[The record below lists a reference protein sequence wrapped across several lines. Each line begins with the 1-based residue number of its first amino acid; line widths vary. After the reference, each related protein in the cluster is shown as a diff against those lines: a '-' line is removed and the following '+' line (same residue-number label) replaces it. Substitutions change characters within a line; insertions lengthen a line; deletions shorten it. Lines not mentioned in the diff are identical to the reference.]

1 MFIPHGHCYLWQ
13 PELVGL
19 HIISDGLTAIAY
31 YSIPV
36 TLTYIVEKRRDI
48 PYNWIFLLFGAFIVL
63 CGTTHILEIWTLW
76 HPNYW
81 LSGFTKAI
89 TALVS
94 LYTAVMLVRL
104 VPQALVIPSSAQFE
118 EVKNEIAER
127 QRVEAELHKAKETA
141 EAANRAKSRFLASM
155 SHELRTPLNS
165 ILGFT
170 QIMHRDTSFSPQ
182 YKEYI
187 NIINRSGQH
196 LLELINDVLEMSKI
210 EAGRVKLSIATFDL
224 YRLIDTLEEMLHLK
238 AVSKQLTLT
247 FDCASSVPQYISTDE
262 SKLRQIL
269 LNLLSNAIKFTESG
283 SVTLRVRLG
292 TGDWQLGTRGNREQM
307 TQSIPNRP
315 SGISYVQGTR
325 SANKDATRT
334 QFPKEG
340 NPPEPSYQSLLF
352 EVIDTGPGIDP
363 TEMNLLFEA
372 FEQTSIGKKT
382 AEGTGLGLPISRFFV
397 NLMGGEMTVRSVV
410 GDGSVFAF
418 NIQVEVPQI
427 TQVQNELFQKRVKS
441 LTPNHPVYR
450 LLIVDD
456 TWEHRQLL
464 KSLLKPLG
472 FEVREAENGQQGIEI
487 WESWKPHLI
496 FMDMRMPIVNG
507 YEATQRI
514 KATPLGQATVI
525 IALTANAFNDDRSLT
540 LSAGCDDFIRKP
552 FQEEEIF
559 DKLAKHLGVSYVYF
573 DCAPVGQTSQKR
585 YNTLSLSKQDLAVMP
600 EQWIQQLYEAA
611 SGGSDERVL
620 QLIAKIPTE
629 HATLIDTLQE
639 LTSDFHFDEI
649 VKAITQE

>member
-19 HIISDGLTAIAY
+19 HIIADALTAIAY
-31 YSIPV
+31 YSIPF

-63 CGTTHILEIWTLW
+63 CGTTHIFEIWTLW

-81 LSGFTKAI
+81 LSGYTKAI

-94 LYTAVMLVRL
+94 IYTAVVLVKL
-104 VPQALVIPSSAQFE
+104 VPQVLAIPSAAQFE
-118 EVKNEIAER
+118 AVKNEIAER
-127 QRVEAELHKAKETA
+127 QRVEIELQKAKETA
-141 EAANRAKSRFLASM
+141 EAANCAKSRFIASM

-170 QIMHRDTSFSPQ
+170 QVMHRDTSFPSQ
-182 YKEYI
+182 YREYI
-187 NIINRSGQH
+187 NIIYRSGQH

-210 EAGRVKLSIATFDL
+210 EAGRVQLSTQTFDL
-224 YRLIDTLEEMLHLK
+224 YRLMDSLEEMLHLK
-238 AVSKQLTLT
+238 ASSKQLTLT

-283 SVTLRVRLG
+283 SVMLRVRLG
-292 TGDWQLGTRGNREQM
+292 AGDSELGTGQE
-307 TQSIPNRP
+307 TSLSPL
-315 SGISYVQGTR
+315 
-325 SANKDATRT
+325 AN
-334 QFPKEG
+334 G
-340 NPPEPSYQSLLF
+340 QSLYF
-352 EVIDTGPGIDP
+352 EVKDTGPGIDP

-397 NLMGGEMTVRSVV
+397 NLMGGEMTVSSVV
-410 GDGSVFAF
+410 GEGSVFAF
-418 NIQVEVPQI
+418 SISVEVPPI
-427 TQVQNELFQKRVKS
+427 TQVQTELFQKRVKS

-464 KSLLKPLG
+464 RSLLKPLG
-472 FEVREAENGQQGIEI
+472 FEIKEAENGQQCMEI

-496 FMDMRMPIVNG
+496 FMDMRMPVING
-507 YEATQRI
+507 YEATQHI
-514 KATPLGQATVI
+514 KATPLGQATAI
-525 IALTANAFNDDRSLT
+525 IALTANAFNDEQLLT

-552 FQEEEIF
+552 FQEDEIF
-559 DKLAKHLGVSYVYF
+559 DKLAKHLDLSYVYF
-573 DCAPVGQTSQKR
+573 DGLPSDLTLQKR
-585 YNTLSLSKQDLAVMP
+585 STNSNLTKQDLAVMP
-600 EQWIQQLYEAA
+600 EQWIQRIYEAA
-611 SGGSDERVL
+611 SGGSDERVF
-620 QLIAKIPTE
+620 QLIAEIPTE
-629 HATLIDTLQE
+629 HDTLRNALQQ
-639 LTSDFHFDEI
+639 LASDFRFDEI
-649 VKAITQE
+649 LEAIQ

>member
-1 MFIPHGHCYLWQ
+1 MVLASIFIPHGHCYLWQ
-13 PELVGL
+13 PELVRL

-31 YSIPV
+31 YSIPF

-63 CGTTHILEIWTLW
+63 CGTTHIFEIWTLW

-94 LYTAVMLVRL
+94 LYTAVVLVKL
-104 VPQALVIPSSAQFE
+104 VPQVLEIPSAAQFE
-118 EVKNEIAER
+118 AVKNEIAER
-127 QRVEAELHKAKETA
+127 QRVEVELNKAKETA
-141 EAANRAKSRFLASM
+141 EAANRSKSRFLASM

-165 ILGFT
+165 ILGFA
-170 QIMHRDTSFSPQ
+170 QILHRDNSLSPECR
-182 YKEYI
+182 EYI

-210 EAGRVKLSIATFDL
+210 EAGRVKLSISTFDI
-224 YRLIDTLEEMLHLK
+224 YRLIENLEEMLHLK
-238 AVSKQLTLT
+238 AASKQLMLT

-283 SVTLRVRLG
+283 SVTLRVRLRTGNWELG
-292 TGDWQLGTRGNREQM
+292 TGKET
-307 TQSIPNRP
+307 TQSSIPNRL
-315 SGISYVQGTR
+315 
-325 SANKDATRT
+325 
-334 QFPKEG
+334 
-340 NPPEPSYQSLLF
+340 SLYF
-352 EVIDTGPGIDP
+352 EVADTGPGIDP
-363 TEMNLLFEA
+363 IEMNLLFEA
-372 FEQTSIGKKT
+372 FEQTSTGRKT

-397 NLMGGEMTVRSVV
+397 NLMGGEMTVSSVV
-410 GDGSVFAF
+410 GEGSVFAF

-427 TQVQNELFQKRVKS
+427 TQVQTELFQKRVKS
-441 LTPNHPVYR
+441 LTPNQPAYK

-464 KSLLKPLG
+464 RSLLKSLG
-472 FEVREAENGQQGIEI
+472 FEVKEAETAQQGIEI
-487 WESWKPHLI
+487 WESWKPNLI
-496 FMDMRMPIVNG
+496 FMDMRMPVMNG
-507 YEATQRI
+507 YEATQHI

-525 IALTANAFNDDRSLT
+525 IALTATAFNDERALT
-540 LSAGCDDFIRKP
+540 LEAGCDDFIRKP

-573 DCAPVGQTSQKR
+573 DCTTMSQTSQKR
-585 YNTLSLSKQDLAVMP
+585 STRSSSLEQDLAVMP
-600 EQWIQQLYEAA
+600 EQWVHQLYEAA
-611 SGGSDERVL
+611 SGGSDEHVL
-620 QLIAKIPTE
+620 KLIAEIPTE
-629 HATLIDTLQE
+629 YATLIENLQQ
-639 LTSDFHFDEI
+639 LTSDFRFDEI
-649 VKAITQE
+649 VNAINQE

>member
-1 MFIPHGHCYLWQ
+1 MVLASIFIPHGHCYLWQ

-19 HIISDGLTAIAY
+19 HIISDALTAIAY
-31 YSIPV
+31 YSIPF

-63 CGTTHILEIWTLW
+63 CGTTHIFEIWTLW

-94 LYTAVMLVRL
+94 LYTAVMLVQL
-104 VPQALVIPSSAQFE
+104 VPQVLAIPSAAQFE
-118 EVKNEIAER
+118 GVKNEIAER
-127 QRVEAELHKAKETA
+127 QRVEVELQKAKETA

-170 QIMHRDTSFSPQ
+170 QIMHRDTSFSPE
-182 YKEYI
+182 YREYI

-210 EAGRVKLSIATFDL
+210 EAGRVKLSISSFDL
-224 YRLIDTLEEMLHLK
+224 YRLIDNLEEMLHLK
-238 AVSKQLTLT
+238 AASKQLTLT

-292 TGDWQLGTRGNREQM
+292 SGEWGVVSGESSPT
-307 TQSIPNRP
+307 PNSP
-315 SGISYVQGTR
+315 
-325 SANKDATRT
+325 
-334 QFPKEG
+334 FPT
-340 NPPEPSYQSLLF
+340 PYYLHF
-352 EVIDTGPGIDP
+352 EVTDTGPGIDP
-363 TEMNLLFEA
+363 VEMNLLFEA
-372 FEQTSIGKKT
+372 FEQTSIGRKT

-397 NLMGGEMTVRSVV
+397 NLMGGEMTVSSVV
-410 GDGSVFAF
+410 GEGSVFAF
-418 NIQVEVPQI
+418 HIQVEVPQI
-427 TQVQNELFQKRVKS
+427 TQVQTELLHKRVKS
-441 LTPNHPVYR
+441 VTPNKPVYR

-456 TWEHRQLL
+456 NWEHRQLL
-464 KSLLKPLG
+464 LALLKPLG
-472 FEVREAENGQQGIEI
+472 FEVREAENGQQGIEV
-487 WESWKPHLI
+487 WESWEPHLI
-496 FMDMRMPIVNG
+496 FMDMQMPVMNG
-507 YEATQRI
+507 YEATQHI

-525 IALTANAFNDDRSLT
+525 IALTATTFNDERSLA
-540 LSAGCDDFIRKP
+540 LSAGCDNFIRKP

-559 DKLAKHLGVSYVYF
+559 DKLAQHLDVNYIYF
-573 DCAPVGQTSQKR
+573 DCAPIGRTSQKR
-585 YNTLSLSKQDLAVMP
+585 SKGTIKQDLAVMP
-600 EQWIQQLYEAA
+600 DKWVQQLYEAA
-611 SGGSDERVL
+611 SGGSDERVF
-620 QLIAKIPTE
+620 QLIAEIPKE
-629 HATLIDTLQE
+629 HTTLLDTLQQ
-639 LTSDFHFDEI
+639 LTKDFRFDEI
-649 VKAITQE
+649 IDAIK